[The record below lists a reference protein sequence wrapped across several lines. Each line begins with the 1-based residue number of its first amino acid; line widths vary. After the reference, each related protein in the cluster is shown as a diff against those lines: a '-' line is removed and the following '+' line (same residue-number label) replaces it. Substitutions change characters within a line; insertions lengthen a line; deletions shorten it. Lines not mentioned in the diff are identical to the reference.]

1 MGRTE
6 RSALRCVLV
15 RTVIFVFLH
24 AHVCTLVLVYSGDGV
39 RKVWEASGCIGS
51 DVIGDGY
58 GVRYRCLLCVR
69 VRTFVTPP
77 PLSSLYLNSPPTFCL
92 TCSDGVLVGYS
103 CGAAVVLSCFWGG
116 AHALTLAHGSHA
128 KRCHFTLIDE
138 CVRQA

>member
-51 DVIGDGY
+51 DVIGACFVFGIGACFVY
-58 GVRYRCLLCVR
+58 VCGLLLP
-69 VRTFVTPP
+69 PP
-77 PLSSLYLNSPPTFCL
+77 PLSFFALSELSSYL
-92 TCSDGVLVGYS
+92 
-103 CGAAVVLSCFWGG
+103 LSY
-116 AHALTLAHGSHA
+116 
-128 KRCHFTLIDE
+128 I
-138 CVRQA
+138 

>member
-1 MGRTE
+1 MGRIE

-51 DVIGDGY
+51 DVIGDVY

-69 VRTFVTPP
+69 VRTFATPP
-77 PLSSLYLNSPPTFCL
+77 LLLRS
-92 TCSDGVLVGYS
+92 
-103 CGAAVVLSCFWGG
+103 
-116 AHALTLAHGSHA
+116 
-128 KRCHFTLIDE
+128 I
-138 CVRQA
+138 

>member
-77 PLSSLYLNSPPTFCL
+77 LSSPYLNPPPTFCL

-103 CGAAVVLSCFWGG
+103 CGATAVLPSFWGG

-138 CVRQA
+138 HVRQA